1 MVRKLDARMIHGL
14 PDPADLAPTLETLEW
29 MRVAMMAMA
38 EKLGQP
44 MAISSA
50 VAEPGAPYD
59 DAGVR
64 MRLSALEAR
73 PAPIEPSPF
82 DASDIL
88 ARLAALEARED
99 PPAVIMDPLDPAGW
113 SSLDDA
119 RAALMILVTREAAR
133 RVGHPVVLYERMVYI
148 DALGPARTD
157 DQNVELLQHHGW
169 ALERAQVESARQNHM
184 SAIQGLASLDAARI
198 YDVRANWPDGGAP

>member
-44 MAISSA
+44 IAITSVEA
-50 VAEPGAPYD
+50 APIVTYD
-59 DAGVR
+59 DAEVR
-64 MRLSALEAR
+64 MRLAALEAR
-73 PAPIEPSPF
+73 TSPEPLPF
-82 DASDIL
+82 DPSDIL

-99 PPAVIMDPLDPAGW
+99 PPTVIMDPLDPAGW